1 MDKNKLDEALDEIV
15 KDIQSITVPYSSYS
29 ISYPHFI
36 KFFSE
41 IKGNISEHDLI
52 IGIHLIYGWM
62 PTIFEFK
69 NGKKNRKKDENS
81 DELDKDSIK
90 ENIKNAITIL
100 NGIKRGDQL
109 TPENLEKLKL
119 IFNNSLVGT
128 SKLLHF
134 IKPDKYAIWDSNVF
148 AYLRRFDYIK
158 SKMFK
163 SGVDNISN
171 YFKYLDILSKLNN
184 KSQWKYREIELAMFT
199 KGQEIQKEKRKQKQ
213 KGKR

>member
-158 SKMFK
+158 NKMFK
-163 SGVDNISN
+163 YGVDNIAN
-171 YFKYLDILSKLNN
+171 YVTYLDIMSELN
-184 KSQWKYREIELAMFT
+184 KKTERKYREIEFAMFT
-199 KGQEIQKEKRKQKQ
+199 KEQEFRNKKKVRNGSQKI
-213 KGKR
+213 